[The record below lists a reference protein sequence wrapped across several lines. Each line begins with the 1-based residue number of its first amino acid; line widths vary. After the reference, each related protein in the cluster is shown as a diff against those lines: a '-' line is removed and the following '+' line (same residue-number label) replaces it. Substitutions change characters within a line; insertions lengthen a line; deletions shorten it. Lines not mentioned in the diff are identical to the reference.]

1 MAPRWGTSASRCASA
16 SVPVPVPVPVP
27 VLVLVLVA
35 FRMLP
40 SRRAHPFHRDKKED
54 TVADSFGDRV
64 AAAVAGTGPLCAG
77 IDPSS
82 DLLAAWGLRDDAT
95 GLRSFCAI
103 CVEAFAGAV
112 SVVKPQVAF
121 FERHGAAGLA
131 ELERL
136 IAEAVAAGLIV
147 IADAKRGDI
156 DSTAAAYADAWLGDA
171 SPLAADAVT
180 VHPYLGLGALAP
192 LVHLASANGKGVM
205 VVVRSSNPEGRDLQQ
220 AVTAGGAAV
229 EDMLL
234 AEIAALNRAPEVL
247 SGTVG
252 AVVGATMEPSAF
264 ALSQLGGVILAP
276 GLGAQGARPADVAAR
291 FAGCRPGTV
300 LPSSS
305 RGLLNQGPDAA
316 ALRDSARSLNRE
328 LAAAMG

>member
-1 MAPRWGTSASRCASA
+1 
-16 SVPVPVPVPVP
+16 VP
-27 VLVLVLVA
+27 
-35 FRMLP
+35 P
-40 SRRAHPFHRDKKED
+40 SCRDKKEESM
-54 TVADSFGDRV
+54 ADSFGDRV
-64 AAAVAGTGPLCAG
+64 AAAVARTGPLCAG

-82 DLLAAWGLRDDAT
+82 ALLEAWGLRDDAD
-95 GLRSFCAI
+95 GLHSFCTT
-103 CVEAFAGAV
+103 CVEAFADVVG
-112 SVVKPQVAF
+112 VVKPQVAF

-136 IAEAVAAGLIV
+136 VAAATAAGLVV

-156 DSTAAAYADAWLGDA
+156 DSTAAAYADAWLGGA

-192 LVHLASANGKGVM
+192 LVNLASANGKGVI

-220 AVTAGGAAV
+220 AVTAGGSAV

-234 AEIAALNRAPEVL
+234 AEIAGLNRSPEVL
-247 SGTVG
+247 AGTVG
-252 AVVGATMEPSAF
+252 AVVGATLEPSDF

-276 GLGAQGARPADVAAR
+276 GLGAQGAGPADVAAR

-305 RGLLNQGPDAA
+305 RGLLNQGPEVAS
-316 ALRDSARSLNRE
+316 LRDGARTLNRE